1 MDIPARYL
9 IAQQNLESRE
19 SERIDY
25 IRMKVYLDNIKMLR
39 KTDPM
44 IPVKVT
50 YKYRDEPYALES
62 ITTIINIPQYDI
74 NKLPTTFGE
83 IKKIFLPKA
92 FYDNYMLVDNYKNRI
107 PDNTLIRKE
116 AIYLVEKPDQD
127 IRTGFVENTRRK
139 ERQRGAVEYDE
150 YDEDDRHRKRAREPE
165 VVDLTYDVVDLTGD
179 DDAMD
184 IDDEE
189 ALDGLKKKKS
199 PKRKSPKT
207 RKFTR
212 KSPRRSKRK
221 STRRSKRKKSIGMK
235 KKFI

>member
-9 IAQQNLESRE
+9 IAQQDLEARE

-25 IRMKVYLDNIKMLR
+25 IKMKVYLDNIKMLR
-39 KTDPM
+39 KTGSM

-74 NKLPTTFGE
+74 NDIPTTFGE
-83 IKKIFLPKA
+83 IKKIFLPKG

-107 PDNTLIRKE
+107 PDNTPVRKE
-116 AIYLVEKPDQD
+116 AIYLVEKLDED
-127 IRTGFVENTRRK
+127 IRTRFEEDTRRK
-139 ERQRGAVEYDE
+139 ERQRRAGEYDDDE
-150 YDEDDRHRKRAREPE
+150 YVEDDRRRKRAREPE
-165 VVDLTYDVVDLTGD
+165 VVDLTHDVIDLTG
-179 DDAMD
+179 DAMD
-184 IDDEE
+184 IDT
-189 ALDGLKKKKS
+189 LDGLKKKKS
-199 PKRKSPKT
+199 PKRRSPKT
-207 RKFTR
+207 RKLTR

-221 STRRSKRKKSIGMK
+221 SPRRSKPRKSLRMK